1 MVSKKTDPIFENATK
16 VTKNKVEF
24 RGSTPCERV
33 LGGQGNLIL
42 TAGLS
47 IGYSEVIGIIT
58 AHLVLKYVFGEKE
71 RDSKEINAYKQFG
84 ADFIKF
90 LTETTIEHQQKIA
103 QRQKDT
109 QGKKKS

>member
-47 IGYSEVIGIIT
+47 IGYSEVIGIII
-58 AHLVLKYVFGEKE
+58 AHLVLKYVFSDKE

-84 ADFIKF
+84 SDFIKF
-90 LTETTIEHQQKIA
+90 LADATVEHQQKVTK
-103 QRQKDT
+103 RQKDT
-109 QGKKKS
+109 QDSKKS